1 MLFSAYKS
9 NGKYLISLISD
20 IHVGLCVQYIF
31 DIHVLNVNALRII
44 DVGREG
50 KECRIGSYRSKNE
63 KAGGKKRHGHV
74 E

>member
-31 DIHVLNVNALRII
+31 DIHVLNVNTLHII
-44 DVGREG
+44 DVERKVERG
-50 KECRIGSYRSKNE
+50 KNVG
-63 KAGGKKRHGHV
+63 
-74 E
+74 

>member
-44 DVGREG
+44 DVERKVERGRNVG
-50 KECRIGSYRSKNE
+50 
-63 KAGGKKRHGHV
+63 
-74 E
+74 